1 MSENDR
7 LLGPGKSGYQ
17 GGQTTPYPPSGG
29 YQGTQPG
36 GSYQGGPPTGGYPGG
51 QQAGGYSGGQ
61 PAGGYPSGQ
70 PAGGYPGGQPAGGY
84 SGGQPAGGY
93 PGGQPAGAYPG
104 TTTASNQESGYIAP
118 PQGVSV
124 PQYTGA
130 IPENEAPTEQ
140 QSAPTAP
147 PLEKMDAIP
156 GYQNIGFTES
166 FLPPPPTYQDAMKG
180 PPPERQNISNVP
192 TITEQEARDALLEF
206 VADNCCYGKKAAED
220 LNFNDLKSSSAFHY
234 TMESFTEARSTE
246 WAYEPYTGQTIDG
259 PHNGPAPGPWDIQSK
274 PSQLFKN
281 EARRIEVPHTASIK
295 PCHHC
300 FASGFIRCHK
310 CQGRGRTRCFTC
322 NGSGMRMG
330 HNHHHHDHH
339 NHDHHHHH
347 HGFADDNRCTW
358 CHGSGFR
365 DCGTCHTRGMVVCP
379 LCRGYHQ
386 LKCYICLTIKWHT
399 EEDHH
404 IVERTALPDHLIKQA
419 QGQVA
424 FEESMPRVY
433 PITQFQE
440 SEVNQASA
448 SLVAKHQFPSK
459 AILMQRQRVRIVP
472 VTVCMYKWKDADAD
486 FIVYGFEK
494 KVYAPNY
501 PQKCCCGCSII

>member
-17 GGQTTPYPPSGG
+17 GGQATPYPPSGE
-29 YQGTQPG
+29 YQGPQPG
-36 GSYQGGPPTGGYPGG
+36 GSYQGGPPAGGYPGG
-51 QQAGGYSGGQ
+51 QQAGAYPGGQ
-61 PAGGYPSGQ
+61 PAV
-70 PAGGYPGGQPAGGY
+70 GYPGGQPAGGY

-93 PGGQPAGAYPG
+93 SGGQPAGVYPGGQPAGAYPG
-104 TTTASNQESGYIAP
+104 IRTASNQGSGYIAP

-130 IPENEAPTEQ
+130 IPENEAPTDQ
-140 QSAPTAP
+140 QSEPTAP

-206 VADNCCYGKKAAED
+206 VADNCCYGKRAAED

-234 TMESFTEARSTE
+234 TMDSFTEARSTE
-246 WAYEPYTGQTIDG
+246 WAYEPYTGQ
-259 PHNGPAPGPWDIQSK
+259 P
-274 PSQLFKN
+274 
-281 EARRIEVPHTASIK
+281 IEVPHTASIK

-339 NHDHHHHH
+339 HHGHHDNHHHHH
-347 HGFADDNRCTW
+347 HGFEDDNRCTW

-365 DCGTCHTRGMVVCP
+365 E
-379 LCRGYHQ
+379 
-386 LKCYICLTIKWHT
+386 HT

-448 SLVAKHQFPSK
+448 TLVTKHQFPSR
-459 AILMQRQRVRIVP
+459 AILMQRQAVRIVP
-472 VTVCMYKWKDADAD
+472 VTVCMYKWKDADSD